1 MPGPCAQHGEG
12 DLGTD
17 TCTPRCRRR
26 RAGSLTYFLHVFVK
40 AFALHQAPS
49 SYQLLN
55 GGHGGRRRGADAAER
70 RPRQGAWRAISRLQ
84 PLLYK
89 GGARAGR
96 AEQPMRGGEEPGSQW
111 EARTARSTPLPAPR
125 APSGLGSRGLRLQDA
140 RLRRG
145 RRRARP
151 HPARPTR
158 ARPPP
163 PAPFG
168 ASARREAG
176 RASRFTRAPPFRHP
190 AAALFAFRTPQGM
203 NEPSLGLG
211 GSN

>member
-12 DLGTD
+12 DLGAD

-70 RPRQGAWRAISRLQ
+70 RPRQGAWRAISRQ
-84 PLLYK
+84 PPLLYK

-96 AEQPMRGGEEPGSQW
+96 AEQPMRGGKEPGSQW
-111 EARTARSTPLPAPR
+111 EARTARSPPLPAPR

-151 HPARPTR
+151 HPARPR
-158 ARPPP
+158 GPGRRLQHLSAPPYAGKPEGRPASPGPHRFAIQPPP
-163 PAPFG
+163 FLH
-168 ASARREAG
+168 SE
-176 RASRFTRAPPFRHP
+176 HP
-190 AAALFAFRTPQGM
+190 K
-203 NEPSLGLG
+203 E
-211 GSN
+211 